1 MHGCSQ
7 NAQTIAVESGWNTLA
22 DRYHFVVLYPEQNRW
37 NNMSNC
43 FNWFNQKDIDPK
55 KGELASI
62 KNMIDYT
69 INNYNID
76 TSSIFSYGVSA
87 GAMMSVSLLAEFPAL
102 FNGGA
107 IMAGGPYK
115 VASNV
120 FQGMGVLI
128 NPPDK
133 EPEKWK
139 SKLPHPDKKAPKL
152 LVYHGKKDNVVDIQ
166 NAYELIEQWC
176 AWMSI
181 DPSQVIKHENFEDH
195 NGITKHAYNDEK
207 NNCKIVFF
215 ELDNIG
221 HALAVDP
228 GTEVKK
234 GGKIGAFSKDID
246 FFSTFYV
253 AKYFQLF

>member
-7 NAQTIAVESGWNTLA
+7 NAQTIAEESGWNTLA
-22 DRYHFVVLYPEQNRW
+22 DRYHFAVLYPEQNRL

-43 FNWFNQKDIDPK
+43 FNWFNQKEIDPK

-69 INNYNID
+69 IKNYNID

-87 GAMMSVSLLAEFPAL
+87 GAMMSVSLLAEFPDL
-102 FNGGA
+102 FEGGA
-107 IMAGGPYK
+107 VMAGGPYK

-120 FQGMGVLI
+120 FQGLSVLL

-133 EPEKWK
+133 QPEEWK

-152 LVYHGKKDNVVDIQ
+152 LVYHGKKDNVVDIH

-176 AWMSI
+176 AWLNI
-181 DPSQVIKHENFEDH
+181 DPQSYSKEENFDQIKGV
-195 NGITKHAYNDEK
+195 NKFVFNSKTNAVS
-207 NNCKIVFF
+207 IVFF
-215 ELDNIG
+215 ELENVGHQLSINPGSGKKNGGQKGTYTIDN
-221 HALAVDP
+221 
-228 GTEVKK
+228 E
-234 GGKIGAFSKDID
+234 
-246 FFSTFYV
+246 FFSTYYV
-253 AKYFQLF
+253 VEFFELF